1 MVKKNR
7 FQSNTTA
14 VSIVQDTLLFLV
26 FISISAMILS
36 PAITQIHFNNHQIDK
51 SSDVHVQ
58 EVLQTLLS
66 TTSEIYSYRTA
77 STYVDDFAENIGINT
92 SQSDG
97 LYKSLSNHIIGKQQY
112 HKTIAQLITEQIV
125 TQYRIVLN
133 HSIIQCNP
141 FSGDAQQQLTQ
152 LIKTKLNSILPP
164 YINYNLSTIWEP
176 IHGIPFGGKITIG
189 ESIPITTSYSAHQK
203 LSLPLLPCI
212 QLQNQSFCFSE
223 YHLKNMT
230 EKLCSHFLQIQ
241 NISFLQNKSL
251 QIDEHNRSLFIVE
264 NISSLLLDF
273 LIYGNYNK
281 NYKIIF
287 PSVLDIINSFVFNS
301 ESFSLTKTA
310 QKQSSYSS
318 VNQINSFFD
327 SCQQTNHGSVTTD
340 FSSFVFSFFG
350 STITDSLHTMILSTV
365 SDFIN
370 LIKTYVND
378 LIQPLIK
385 DLSLDLVPLF
395 SSTQKPI
402 LTQIED
408 FIDFIFSYL
417 SLSTAKI
424 SLTIWRG

>member
-36 PAITQIHFNNHQIDK
+36 PAITQINFNNHYIDK

-97 LYKSLSNHIIGKQQY
+97 LYKSLSNHITGKQQY
-112 HKTIAQLITEQIV
+112 HKTIAQLITEQVV
-125 TQYRIVLN
+125 TQYQIVLN

-152 LIKTKLNSILPP
+152 LIKTKLNSILPAHT
-164 YINYNLSTIWEP
+164 NYNLTAIWEP
-176 IHGIPFGGKITIG
+176 IHGIPFGGKITLG
-189 ESIPITTSYSAHQK
+189 EPIPTTTSYSAHQQ

-212 QLQNQSFCFSE
+212 QLQNQSFCFSS

-241 NISFLQNKSL
+241 NISFLQNKSF
-251 QIDEHNRSLFIVE
+251 QIDEHNRSLCIAE
-264 NISSLLLDF
+264 NISSLLLDL
-273 LIYGNYNK
+273 LIYGNYDK
-281 NYKIIF
+281 NDTIVF

-310 QKQSSYSS
+310 QEQSSHTS
-318 VNQINSFFD
+318 VNQINSFFN
-327 SCQQTNHGSVTTD
+327 SCQQPNQGSVTND
-340 FSSFVFSFFG
+340 FSSFVFSSFG
-350 STITDSLHTMILSTV
+350 STITDSIHTMILSTV

-370 LIKTYVND
+370 LIETYVKD
-378 LIQPLIK
+378 LIQPFIES
-385 DLSLDLVPLF
+385 LSLDLVPLF
-395 SSTQKPI
+395 SSTQKPL

-417 SLSTAKI
+417 SLSTAQI
-424 SLTIWRG
+424 SLTVWRG